1 MQNRTP
7 HYFFYFLSLLLLSAC
22 GGGGGGGNSS
32 DSNNRAPFITNSSTS
47 FDVKENQTE
56 AFTVTA
62 SDPDGDQI
70 SFSLSGPDSTT
81 FSINSSGYLT
91 FISEPDYEN
100 PSDEGSDNTY
110 ELNVSVSD
118 GSLSSSKSFTVTVT
132 DDPSDN
138 PNTEPICDVY
148 IIEGDIAIQN
158 AEQCEMTRGGLFRE
172 FIKYV
177 PQSVNQ
183 NGESAPIV
191 FVLHGYTSYD
201 DWIFN
206 YANFQTQA
214 DEHGFILIYPQ
225 GSIYQPT
232 QATHWNVGGWT
243 SQSTTNDIDFID
255 SMIDYLDSNY
265 LVNLNRI
272 YSTGMSNG
280 GFMSYVLACQLSHR
294 IAGIASVTGSMTNET
309 FDECDAKHPTA
320 VMQIHGARDFTVPYE
335 GNNNMKP
342 IDDVMEYWVNYNACN
357 VMPSEIIIEDNDGDG
372 LGGTL
377 SVYADCM
384 NDVSVQLYYLEGL
397 GHQWPSIK
405 GTRVFDIDS
414 ASVIWE
420 FFSKYD
426 VDGLIK

>member
-1 MQNRTP
+1 MQNRSF
-7 HYFFYFLSLLLLSAC
+7 HYHFIFLSLLLLNAC
-22 GGGGGGGNSS
+22 GGGGGNSF
-32 DSNNRAPFITNSSTS
+32 DSNNRAPFITNSSAS
-47 FDVKENQTE
+47 FDVKENQND

-62 SDPDGDQI
+62 GDPDGDQV
-70 SFSLSGPDSTT
+70 SFSLSGPDSSSL
-81 FSINSSGYLT
+81 SINSSGDVS
-91 FISEPDYEN
+91 FISTPDYEN
-100 PSDEGSDNTY
+100 PSDGNTDNIY
-110 ELNVSVSD
+110 ELSVSVSD
-118 GSLSSSKSFTVTVT
+118 GSLSVSKSFTVTVT

-138 PNTEPICDVY
+138 PNTDPTCGVY

-177 PQSVNQ
+177 PQSVNE
-183 NGESAPIV
+183 NGETAPIV
-191 FVLHGYTSYD
+191 FILHGYTSYD
-201 DWIFN
+201 DWIFD

-243 SQSTTNDIDFID
+243 SQSTTDDIDFID

-294 IAGIASVTGSMTNET
+294 IAGIASVTGSMTNQT
-309 FDECDAKHPTA
+309 FNECDPKHPMPI
-320 VMQIHGARDFTVPYE
+320 MQIHGAKDNTVPYE
-335 GNNNMKP
+335 GSGTIKP

-357 VMPSEIIIEDNDGDG
+357 LTPSQITIDDSDEDGF
-372 LGGTL
+372 GGTR
-377 SVYADCM
+377 SVYNGCM
-384 NDVSVQLYYLEGL
+384 NDVSVELYYLDGL

-405 GTRVFDIDS
+405 DTRVFDIDS

-426 VDGLIK
+426 IDGLME

>member
-100 PSDEGSDNTY
+100 PSDKGSDNTY

-148 IIEGDIAIQN
+148 ITEGDIAQN

-243 SQSTTNDIDFID
+243 SQSTTDDIDFID

-397 GHQWPSIK
+397 GHQWPSIE

>member
-1 MQNRTP
+1 M
-7 HYFFYFLSLLLLSAC
+7 
-22 GGGGGGGNSS
+22 
-32 DSNNRAPFITNSSTS
+32 
-47 FDVKENQTE
+47 
-56 AFTVTA
+56 
-62 SDPDGDQI
+62 
-70 SFSLSGPDSTT
+70 
-81 FSINSSGYLT
+81 
-91 FISEPDYEN
+91 
-100 PSDEGSDNTY
+100 
-110 ELNVSVSD
+110 
-118 GSLSSSKSFTVTVT
+118 
-132 DDPSDN
+132 
-138 PNTEPICDVY
+138 Y

-243 SQSTTNDIDFID
+243 SQSTTDDIDFID

-309 FDECDAKHPTA
+309 FDECNAKHPTA

-397 GHQWPSIK
+397 GHQWPSIE